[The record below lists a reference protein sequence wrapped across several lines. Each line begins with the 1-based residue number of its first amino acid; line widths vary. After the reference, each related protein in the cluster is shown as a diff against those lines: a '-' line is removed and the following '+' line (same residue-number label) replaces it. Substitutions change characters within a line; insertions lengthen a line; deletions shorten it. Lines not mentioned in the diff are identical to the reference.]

1 MTDIIETVSEMS
13 YLGIAFLILAI
24 NAAPILMPPS
34 WIVLVSFYSID
45 STLDPVILALVGAT
59 GATAGRFILKQASA
73 SLRRFVDDERR
84 INMDAINRLIGKR
97 RYGYA
102 IASFFFAISP
112 LPSNMLFVAYGIMR
126 TKNIT
131 IYLGFWLGRLLAYY
145 IMISISDAVLTPFL
159 QLFEDRL
166 IGIIIADVA
175 GVGVVLLFMSIDWNH
190 LIAERHLRLI
200 RPRIWRL

>member
-1 MTDIIETVSEMS
+1 MTDIIEAISEMS
-13 YLGIAFLILAI
+13 YMGIAILILAI

-45 STLDPVILALVGAT
+45 STLDPIILALAGAT
-59 GATAGRFILKQASA
+59 GATAGRFILKHASA
-73 SLRRFVDDERR
+73 SLRRFVDDERKT
-84 INMDAINRLIGKR
+84 NMDAISKFLGKR

-102 IASFFFAISP
+102 VASFFFAVSP

-126 TKNIT
+126 AKSVT

-145 IMISISDAVLTPFL
+145 TMISISDAVLTPFL

-166 IGIIIADVA
+166 IGIIVADAA

-190 LIAERHLRLI
+190 LIAEKHLRLI